1 MPINQMFRTFNP
13 RQTLMMKPLLI
24 ILSALLIAPNF
35 IDLNINKKNEYNQKE
50 EYIPKLLYIRS
61 LDKLENHVDSIA
73 ADKRITQGSA
83 DYFIL
88 LESVI
93 AQRFYHGFSHYK
105 LNHNWVAAVSE
116 RVLGFGLA
124 CKVNPDDI
132 MQSKSGACS
141 QQAAVI
147 MAIAKRKHV
156 DYRSVGFPH
165 HYAMEVNVD
174 GNWYYLDPNMEP
186 LITKEERMQQNWH
199 GKSDE
204 LKQYYDAVKHGN
216 LNMDNA
222 FGMGQQPVFGA
233 TNANPAPRLKIFHS
247 VTWFLSRSLWCAPL
261 LFAFAYSRR
270 KRTAPKRVSAAYHKN
285 NNLYQLLSA

>member
-1 MPINQMFRTFNP
+1 
-13 RQTLMMKPLLI
+13 MMKPLLI
-24 ILSALLIAPNF
+24 LLSALLIAPNF

-50 EYIPKLLYIRS
+50 EYAPKLLYIKC

-73 ADKRITQGSA
+73 AENHIVQGSA

-105 LNHNWVAAVSE
+105 LDHNWIAAVSE
-116 RVLGFGLA
+116 RVVGFGLA
-124 CKVNPDDI
+124 CKVDPEDI
-132 MQSKSGACS
+132 MQSKAGACS

-165 HYAMEVNVD
+165 HYAMEVKVD
-174 GNWYYLDPNMEP
+174 DIWYFLDPNMEP
-186 LITKEERMQQNWH
+186 HITKEQRIQQNWH

-204 LKQYYDAVKHGN
+204 LKQYYDAMEHGN
-216 LNMDNA
+216 FNMDYA
-222 FGMGQQPVFGA
+222 FGMDQQPVFGT
-233 TNANPAPRLKIFHS
+233 TNANPAPRLKLFHS
-247 VTWFLSRSLWCAPL
+247 VTSFLSRSLWCAPL

-270 KRTAPKRVSAAYHKN
+270 KKTAPKRVLSVSRTN
-285 NNLYQLLSA
+285 DNLFPLLPA